1 MKKWLIVFS
10 ILLLATSGAQAKD
23 AVSDL
28 ARFGVDA
35 RSAPVAIVD
44 KALSI
49 DEATPIILEG
59 ATENAY
65 ETSIAVTDPT
75 ADRTITLPDASG
87 VPMLSNAVPE
97 GANAVWGTGNGFYFE
112 GTTAN
117 SYETTVS
124 AVDPTADNTITIP
137 DAGGS
142 VYLIRTAAVA
152 KTATGDVATKECY
165 SGLIT
170 NTGAGGAIV
179 LTLPTPAIGMDCLFV
194 LTAAQ
199 DVDVNAA
206 DGTQILTLTNAT
218 GDAISSAATIGNF
231 VWLRAVSTTQWLPLA
246 SSGTWTDVN

>member
-10 ILLLATSGAQAKD
+10 ILLMTTPCWAAN

-49 DEATPIILEG
+49 DEAIPIILEG
-59 ATENAY
+59 VTEDAY
-65 ETSIAVTDPT
+65 ETSIAV
-75 ADRTITLPDASG
+75 A
-87 VPMLSNAVPE
+87 
-97 GANAVWGTGNGFYFE
+97 
-112 GTTAN
+112 
-117 SYETTVS
+117 
-124 AVDPTADNTITIP
+124 DPTADNTITIP
-137 DAGGS
+137 DAGGVLGMQRS
-142 VYLIRTAAVA
+142 AAVA
-152 KTATGDVATKECY
+152 KTSTGNVAAKECY

-170 NTGAGGAIV
+170 NTGASGAIV
-179 LTLPTPAIGMDCLFV
+179 LTLPTPVVGMDCMFV

-206 DGTQILTLTNAT
+206 NGTQILTLTNAT

-231 VWLRAVSTTQWLPLA
+231 VWLKAISTTQWLPLA